1 MTKVIIQKTKSGDY
15 KSFTCTCHAGY
26 AEEGEDIICA
36 AISVLVINTV
46 NCLDELLHEKIRVE
60 ADEKEGGYLSCTFLQ
75 KPGDKAAFLIDCM
88 IFGLKS
94 VREEYGKKYLQYV
107 IKEV

>member
-15 KSFTCTCHAGY
+15 RSFTCTGHAGY

-36 AISVLVINTV
+36 AISILVINTV
-46 NCLDELLHEKIRVE
+46 NCLEELLHEEIVVE
-60 ADEKEGGYLSCTFLQ
+60 ADEKEVGYISCAFLQ
-75 KPGDKAAFLIDCM
+75 KPGDKAAFLVDCM
-88 IFGLKS
+88 IFGLRTI
-94 VREEYGKKYLQYV
+94 REEYGRKYLQYV